1 MKILII
7 GAGVI
12 GSFNAARL
20 TRAGVDVTLLAR
32 GSRLAELEAHG
43 VRLEDFRSR
52 LRTTTRVKLVDRVDP
67 DDAYDL
73 AVVIVRRNQ
82 LASVLPMLAQAHRI
96 PSVLFL
102 GNSATGPELLVD
114 ALGKDRVLTG
124 MVNAGGERERDTGV
138 VRYLWSKSMP
148 LVFAELDGRR
158 SSRTA
163 AIRDV
168 FTRAGLPAHAVRNVE
183 AAQKTHAAGLPGF
196 AGAVYAAGGVRQL
209 AHSPR
214 LIRLFVAAY
223 REALRGLRADG
234 TPITPRSNRLVEWIP
249 QPVLVFALRFFINTR
264 LAVVGG
270 ERHAMAAPDEMKELA
285 DEIQTILDRTRT
297 PSPASSALAHEIEG
311 KLAVASR

>member
-163 AIRDV
+163 AIRRPKLGSSGDAARRRGPGARSV
-168 FTRAGLPAHAVRNVE
+168 SFAGFTCCVAWPAKSQMSAFPAQTSHAV
-183 AAQKTHAAGLPGF
+183 P
-196 AGAVYAAGGVRQL
+196 
-209 AHSPR
+209 
-214 LIRLFVAAY
+214 
-223 REALRGLRADG
+223 ADG
-234 TPITPRSNRLVEWIP
+234 RSSRPRGP
-249 QPVLVFALRFFINTR
+249 
-264 LAVVGG
+264 
-270 ERHAMAAPDEMKELA
+270 
-285 DEIQTILDRTRT
+285 
-297 PSPASSALAHEIEG
+297 
-311 KLAVASR
+311 